1 MVPSAAVPRSALC
14 HPFGTLQP
22 TLSGVIP
29 TCPHCTAH
37 PTGTQ
42 PLLAPAPSPL
52 RASNGHGHLLSLR
65 GCRRARARAWGQ
77 RESGGTGA
85 APTTRDGGNGA
96 RAELWMWV
104 FNYTIK
110 CTIRYNYQCSEA
122 ATVHNRH
129 VIYCSH
135 CLYCSALL
143 PNDYGKLSH
152 LHGCHGNWVRG

>member
-1 MVPSAAVPRSALC
+1 MGEGSSWSHPLQSPALPCAIPLGHRSQPSVGSSPL
-14 HPFGTLQP
+14 
-22 TLSGVIP
+22 V
-29 TCPHCTAH
+29 
-37 PTGTQ
+37 PTGTH

-52 RASNGHGHLLSLR
+52 RASDGHGHLLSLR